1 MSETLLIRL
10 NGESHPVALGA
21 SIADLVAGLGL
32 PAEAVAV
39 EVNREL
45 VPRRRW
51 GEHRLAAGDEVE
63 LVTLV
68 GGG

>member
-1 MSETLLIRL
+1 MDTALSIRL
-10 NGESHPVALGA
+10 NGAPHSLPSGCTV
-21 SIADLVAGLGL
+21 ADLVSSLGL
-32 PAEAVAV
+32 APEAVAV
-39 EVNREL
+39 EINREL

-51 GEHRLAAGDEVE
+51 VERHLAAGDEVE

>member
-1 MSETLLIRL
+1 MSEMLLIRL
-10 NGESHPVALGA
+10 NGEPHSLAPGA

-51 GEHRLAAGDEVE
+51 GEQRLQAADEVE